1 MNKEFELVG
10 KDINYWK
17 SIWYKPRI
25 AAHNI
30 TERHN
35 FATMLYVE
43 IIMILLFPITVK
55 RLPISGF
62 DYLIGVVI
70 GAFALFG
77 SLFLWAIICKFIARL
92 AGGRIRYLDAV
103 DITVGS
109 GLFYIAQCILVV
121 AHFLFTSHG
130 IYHMDFI
137 GISFLVLGYI
147 FGIWGFVTG
156 IIMLSE
162 ISKANF
168 WKLLIYTIVALI
180 IIFVVLSFVMIILI
194 AIAFFIAMVV
204 SGSASML

>member
-1 MNKEFELVG
+1 MDNKTIG
-10 KDINYWK
+10 RDINYWK

-30 TERHN
+30 TEKHN

-55 RLPISGF
+55 RLPISIL
-62 DYLIGVVI
+62 DYVIGVAI

-77 SLFLWAIICKFIARL
+77 SLFLWAIICKYLVRL
-92 AGGRIRYLDAV
+92 AGGRIRYFDAV

-109 GLFYIAQCILVV
+109 GLFYVAQCVFVV
-121 AHFLFTSHG
+121 IHYLFTSHG

-147 FGIWGFVTG
+147 FTIWGFITG
-156 IIMLSE
+156 VIMLSE

-168 WKLLIYTIVALI
+168 WKLLGYTIITLI
-180 IIFVVLSFVMIILI
+180 IIFVVISFVIIILI

-204 SGSASML
+204 TGSGSLL